1 MINLLRKIPIQ
12 SRILMAGYIAVIS
25 LFAFWRGVFLL
36 FFRHDL
42 NLSQWALYLQ
52 SFIIGIRLDLV
63 ATSYLMIP
71 ILLTIYLP
79 YIGWSSS
86 IYRKIHATYFIFILT
101 FISLFCSIDLEWFN
115 EFGNH
120 INTMLI
126 MYGTGGTEGW
136 ELIREEYNV
145 FLYALSWM
153 LTVYASFKLFI
164 LLTQKLGGETATI
177 LSGSINFLLC
187 FIISVLFMRG
197 GTQEKPVDWGYA
209 HFSKDNMANQI
220 AQNCIF
226 FFGRSYIEMQEE
238 ENFTTN
244 FGNVKNL
251 SEFENTV
258 AQLKS
263 ENSDSNFNNPLNT
276 DKKPN
281 IILIILESFVSE
293 NCNYLNPNLNEKI
306 TPFIDKLSTK
316 SISFS
321 RCFANGTRSAYGIG
335 SILCSWPVLPGK
347 PIITQVETGFKNS
360 PATESI
366 RIFKTLGYDLTFLY
380 GGDANFDNMKGFA
393 MANGF
398 DHVLDWNDGFLA
410 NKEDGTMWGKF
421 DHIMFD
427 KLLDI
432 ADQKGD
438 TPFMINFFT
447 TTNHDPFKVPESYE
461 SRIPDFETGKEKYIR
476 AKRTMA
482 YDDIVL
488 SEFFEDAKTHD
499 WYENTIFI
507 ITADHG
513 LNIHRNIP
521 NHPLN
526 GHIPFIIYSPMIDM
540 PFKSNKIV
548 SQIDIL
554 PTLLNLMGE
563 DNYLPQLY
571 GVSALKGGD
580 GFACRVSHKNLQ
592 WITPNYTYYEFMG
605 SDKHQLFTYSSIWDD
620 VYTELPISDS
630 RFNNLK
636 TQSQHYIQHA
646 YYQFKRMY

>member
-1 MINLLRKIPIQ
+1 MIDLLRKVSIQ
-12 SRILMAGYIAVIS
+12 SRILISSYIVVIS
-25 LFAFWRGVFLL
+25 LFAFWRGVFLI
-36 FFRHDL
+36 FFINDL
-42 NLSQWALYLQ
+42 NSSQWSLYLQ
-52 SFIIGIRLDLV
+52 SFIIGLRLDLV
-63 ATSYLMIP
+63 AASYLMIP
-71 ILLTIYLP
+71 ILLTIFLP

-86 IYRKIHATYFIFILT
+86 VYQKIYSSYFIFILI

-136 ELIREEYNV
+136 ELIWEEYNI
-145 FLYALSWM
+145 FLYVLSWVI
-153 LTVYASFKLFI
+153 TVYASFKLFLFLI
-164 LLTQKLGGETATI
+164 QNCGGEFPRV
-177 LSGSINFLLC
+177 LSGSMNFLISL
-187 FIISVLFMRG
+187 IISILFMRG

-220 AQNCIF
+220 AQNCMF

-238 ENFTTN
+238 ESFTMN
-244 FGNVKNL
+244 FGNINNI

-258 AQLKS
+258 TKLKT
-263 ENSDSNFNNPLNT
+263 ENSDSSFKDFLNT

-293 NCNYLNPNLNEKI
+293 NCNYLNPKLNEKI
-306 TPFIDKLSTK
+306 TPFIDQLSNR
-316 SISFS
+316 SISFN

-366 RIFKTLGYDLTFLY
+366 RIFKKLGYDLTFLY

-432 ADQKGD
+432 ADEKSND
-438 TPFMINFFT
+438 PFMINFFT

-461 SRIPDFETGKEKYIR
+461 FRIPYFETGKEKYIR

-482 YDDIVL
+482 YNDIVL

-499 WYENTIFI
+499 WYDNTIFI

-526 GHIPFIIYSPMIDM
+526 GHIPFIIYSPMINS
-540 PFKSNKIV
+540 PRKSDKIV

-563 DNYLPQLY
+563 DQFLPQLY
-571 GVSALKGGD
+571 GNSALKGGD

-592 WITPNYTYYEFMG
+592 WITPNHTYYEFIG
-605 SDKHQLFTYSSIWDD
+605 SDKNQLFTYSSIWDD
-620 VYTELPISDS
+620 IYTELPISDPN
-630 RFNNLK
+630 FNKLK
-636 TQSQHYIQHA
+636 TISQHYIQHA
-646 YYQFKRMY
+646 YYKFKRMY

>member
-1 MINLLRKIPIQ
+1 MKILHSIPLQ
-12 SRILMAGYIAVIS
+12 SRVLLAGYITILS
-25 LFAFWRGVFLL
+25 LFAFWRGLFLL

-42 NLSQWALYLQ
+42 SLSSWALYLQ

-63 ATSYLMIP
+63 VTSYLMIP

-86 IYRKIHATYFIFILT
+86 LYRKIQAIYFIFILT
-101 FISLFCSIDLEWFN
+101 FISIFCSIDLEWFN

-126 MYGTGGTEGW
+126 MYGAGGTEAW
-136 ELIREEYNV
+136 ELIWEEYNV
-145 FLYALSWM
+145 FLYALTWI
-153 LTVYASFKLFI
+153 LTVYASFKLFTH
-164 LLTQKLGGETATI
+164 LTQKFGGPWPRL
-177 LSGSINFLLC
+177 LSGSIGFLLSL
-187 FIISVLFMRG
+187 IISVLCMRG
-197 GTQEKPVDWGYA
+197 GIQERPVDWGYA
-209 HFSKDNMANQI
+209 HFSKENMANQI

-238 ENFTTN
+238 ESFIDN
-244 FGNVKNL
+244 FGSINNL
-251 SEFENTV
+251 SEIETSMAELKAENNKPNYDINIDT
-258 AQLKS
+258 
-263 ENSDSNFNNPLNT
+263 
-276 DKKPN
+276 KPN

-293 NCNYLNPNLNEKI
+293 NCNYLNPHLKEKI
-306 TPFIDKLSTK
+306 TPFLDKLSTE

-321 RCFANGTRSAYGIG
+321 RCFANGNRSAYGIG

-360 PATESI
+360 PATESL
-366 RIFKTLGYDLTFLY
+366 RILKSLGYELTFLY

-427 KLLDI
+427 KLLNI

-447 TTNHDPFKVPESYE
+447 TTNHDPFKVPKSYE
-461 SRIPDFETGKEKYIR
+461 SQIPDFEIGKKKYIR
-476 AKRTMA
+476 AKRTMR
-482 YDDIVL
+482 YNDIVL
-488 SEFFEDAKTHD
+488 SEFFEDAKNHD

-526 GHIPFIIYSPMIDM
+526 GHIPFIIYSPMIDT
-540 PFKSNKIV
+540 PLESDKIV

-554 PTLLNLMGE
+554 PTLLDLIDPDE
-563 DNYLPQLY
+563 VLPKLY
-571 GVSALKGGD
+571 GNSALSAGD

-592 WITPNYTYYEFMG
+592 WITPNHTYYEFIG
-605 SDKHQLFTYSSIWDD
+605 SDKQQLFTYSSIWSKN
-620 VYTELPISDS
+620 YTELPLSNS
-630 RFNNLK
+630 LYQK
-636 TQSQHYIQHA
+636 LQSQGQHYIQHA

>member
-1 MINLLRKIPIQ
+1 MIDLLRKISIQ
-12 SRILMAGYIAVIS
+12 SRILISSYIVVIS
-25 LFAFWRGVFLL
+25 LFAFWRGVFL
-36 FFRHDL
+36 FFFINDL
-42 NLSQWALYLQ
+42 NSSQWSLYLQ
-52 SFIIGIRLDLV
+52 SFIIGLRLDLV
-63 ATSYLMIP
+63 AASYLMIP
-71 ILLTIYLP
+71 ILLTIFLP

-86 IYRKIHATYFIFILT
+86 VYQKIYSSYFIFILI

-136 ELIREEYNV
+136 ELIWKEYNI
-145 FLYALSWM
+145 FLYVLSWI
-153 LTVYASFKLFI
+153 LTVYASFKLFLFLI
-164 LLTQKLGGETATI
+164 QKCGGEFPTI
-177 LSGSINFLLC
+177 LSGSMNFLISL
-187 FIISVLFMRG
+187 IISILFMRG

-220 AQNCIF
+220 AQNCMF

-238 ENFTTN
+238 SFTINFAN
-244 FGNVKNL
+244 INNI
-251 SEFENTV
+251 SELENTV
-258 AQLKS
+258 TKLKS
-263 ENSDSNFNNPLNT
+263 ENSDSSFKELLNT

-293 NCNYLNPNLNEKI
+293 NCNYLNPKLNEKI
-306 TPFIDKLSTK
+306 TPFIDQLSNR
-316 SISFS
+316 SISFN

-366 RIFKTLGYDLTFLY
+366 RIFKKLGYDLTFLY

-432 ADQKGD
+432 ADEKSND
-438 TPFMINFFT
+438 PFMINFFT

-461 SRIPDFETGKEKYIR
+461 SRIPYFETGKEKHIR

-482 YDDIVL
+482 YNDIVL
-488 SEFFEDAKTHD
+488 SEFFDEAKNHD
-499 WYENTIFI
+499 WYDNTIFI

-526 GHIPFIIYSPMIDM
+526 GHIPFIIYSPMINS
-540 PFKSNKIV
+540 PRKSDKIV

-563 DNYLPQLY
+563 DQFLPQLY
-571 GVSALKGGD
+571 GNSALKGGD

-592 WITPNYTYYEFMG
+592 WITPNHTYYEFIG
-605 SDKHQLFTYSSIWDD
+605 SDKNQLFTYSSIWDD
-620 VYTELPISDS
+620 IYTELPISDPN
-630 RFNNLK
+630 FNKLK
-636 TQSQHYIQHA
+636 TISQHYIQHA
-646 YYQFKRMY
+646 YYKFKRMY

>member
-1 MINLLRKIPIQ
+1 
-12 SRILMAGYIAVIS
+12 
-25 LFAFWRGVFLL
+25 
-36 FFRHDL
+36 
-42 NLSQWALYLQ
+42 
-52 SFIIGIRLDLV
+52 
-63 ATSYLMIP
+63 
-71 ILLTIYLP
+71 
-79 YIGWSSS
+79 
-86 IYRKIHATYFIFILT
+86 
-101 FISLFCSIDLEWFN
+101 
-115 EFGNH
+115 
-120 INTMLI
+120 
-126 MYGTGGTEGW
+126 
-136 ELIREEYNV
+136 
-145 FLYALSWM
+145 
-153 LTVYASFKLFI
+153 
-164 LLTQKLGGETATI
+164 
-177 LSGSINFLLC
+177 
-187 FIISVLFMRG
+187 MRG

-238 ENFTTN
+238 ENFTIN
-244 FGNVKNL
+244 FGNINNI

-258 AQLKS
+258 TKLKT
-263 ENSDSNFNNPLNT
+263 ENSDSSFENFLNT

-293 NCNYLNPNLNEKI
+293 NCNYLNPKLNEKI
-306 TPFIDKLSTK
+306 TPFIDQLSNR
-316 SISFS
+316 SISFN

-366 RIFKTLGYDLTFLY
+366 RIFKKLGYDLTFLY

-432 ADQKGD
+432 ADEKSND
-438 TPFMINFFT
+438 PFMINFFT

-461 SRIPDFETGKEKYIR
+461 SQIPYFETGKEKYIR

-482 YDDIVL
+482 YNDIVL
-488 SEFFEDAKTHD
+488 SEFFEEAKTHE
-499 WYENTIFI
+499 WYDNTIFI

-526 GHIPFIIYSPMIDM
+526 GHIPFIIYSPMIDT
-540 PFKSNKIV
+540 PIESDKIV

-563 DNYLPQLY
+563 NQFLPQLY
-571 GVSALKGGD
+571 GNSALKDGD

-592 WITPNYTYYEFMG
+592 WITPNHTYYEFIG
-605 SDKHQLFTYSSIWDD
+605 SDKNQLFTYSSIWDD
-620 VYTELPISDS
+620 IYTEIPMSDPN
-630 RFNNLK
+630 FNKLK
-636 TQSQHYIQHA
+636 TISQHYIQHA
-646 YYQFKRMY
+646 YYKFKRMY

>member
-1 MINLLRKIPIQ
+1 MIDLLRKVSIQ
-12 SRILMAGYIAVIS
+12 SRILISSYIVVIS
-25 LFAFWRGVFLL
+25 LFAFWRGVFLI
-36 FFRHDL
+36 FFINDL
-42 NLSQWALYLQ
+42 NSSQWSLYLQ
-52 SFIIGIRLDLV
+52 SFIIGLRLDLV
-63 ATSYLMIP
+63 AASYLMIP
-71 ILLTIYLP
+71 ILLTIFLP

-86 IYRKIHATYFIFILT
+86 VYQKIYSSYFIFILI

-136 ELIREEYNV
+136 ELIWEEYNI
-145 FLYALSWM
+145 FLYVLSWVI
-153 LTVYASFKLFI
+153 TVYASFKLFLFLI
-164 LLTQKLGGETATI
+164 QKCGGEFPRI
-177 LSGSINFLLC
+177 LSGSMNFLISL
-187 FIISVLFMRG
+187 IISILFMRG

-220 AQNCIF
+220 AQNCMF

-238 ENFTTN
+238 ESFTMN
-244 FGNVKNL
+244 FGNINNI

-258 AQLKS
+258 TKLKT
-263 ENSDSNFNNPLNT
+263 ENSDSSFKDFLNT
-276 DKKPN
+276 NKKPN
-281 IILIILESFVSE
+281 IILIILESFVSQ
-293 NCNYLNPNLNEKI
+293 NCNYLNPKLNEKI
-306 TPFIDKLSTK
+306 TPFIDQLSNR
-316 SISFS
+316 SISFN

-366 RIFKTLGYDLTFLY
+366 RIFKKLGYDLTFLY

-432 ADQKGD
+432 ADEKSND
-438 TPFMINFFT
+438 PFMINFFT

-461 SRIPDFETGKEKYIR
+461 SRIPYFETGKEKYIR

-482 YDDIVL
+482 YNDIVL

-499 WYENTIFI
+499 WYDNTIFI

-526 GHIPFIIYSPMIDM
+526 GHIPFIIYSPMINS
-540 PFKSNKIV
+540 PRKSDKIV

-563 DNYLPQLY
+563 DQFLPQLY
-571 GVSALKGGD
+571 GNSALKGGD

-592 WITPNYTYYEFMG
+592 WITPNHTYYEFIG
-605 SDKHQLFTYSSIWDD
+605 SDKNQLFTYSSIWDD
-620 VYTELPISDS
+620 IYTELPISDPN
-630 RFNNLK
+630 FNKLK
-636 TQSQHYIQHA
+636 TISQHYIQHA
-646 YYQFKRMY
+646 YYKFKRMY

>member
-1 MINLLRKIPIQ
+1 
-12 SRILMAGYIAVIS
+12 
-25 LFAFWRGVFLL
+25 
-36 FFRHDL
+36 
-42 NLSQWALYLQ
+42 
-52 SFIIGIRLDLV
+52 
-63 ATSYLMIP
+63 
-71 ILLTIYLP
+71 
-79 YIGWSSS
+79 
-86 IYRKIHATYFIFILT
+86 
-101 FISLFCSIDLEWFN
+101 
-115 EFGNH
+115 
-120 INTMLI
+120 
-126 MYGTGGTEGW
+126 
-136 ELIREEYNV
+136 
-145 FLYALSWM
+145 
-153 LTVYASFKLFI
+153 
-164 LLTQKLGGETATI
+164 
-177 LSGSINFLLC
+177 
-187 FIISVLFMRG
+187 MRG

-220 AQNCIF
+220 AQNCMF

-238 ENFTTN
+238 ESFTMN
-244 FGNVKNL
+244 FGNINNI

-258 AQLKS
+258 TKLKT
-263 ENSDSNFNNPLNT
+263 ENSDSSFKDFLNT

-293 NCNYLNPNLNEKI
+293 NCNYLNPKLNEKI
-306 TPFIDKLSTK
+306 TPFIDQLSNR
-316 SISFS
+316 SISFN

-366 RIFKTLGYDLTFLY
+366 RIFKKLGYDLTFLY

-432 ADQKGD
+432 ADEKSND
-438 TPFMINFFT
+438 PFMINFFT

-461 SRIPDFETGKEKYIR
+461 FRIPYFETGKEKYIR

-482 YDDIVL
+482 YNDIVL

-499 WYENTIFI
+499 WYDNTIFI

-526 GHIPFIIYSPMIDM
+526 GHIPFIIYSPMINS
-540 PFKSNKIV
+540 PRKSDKIV

-563 DNYLPQLY
+563 DQFLPQLY
-571 GVSALKGGD
+571 GNSALKGGD

-592 WITPNYTYYEFMG
+592 WITPNHTYYEFIG
-605 SDKHQLFTYSSIWDD
+605 SDKNQLFTYSSIWDD
-620 VYTELPISDS
+620 VYTELPISDPN
-630 RFNNLK
+630 FNKLK
-636 TQSQHYIQHA
+636 TISQHYLQHA
-646 YYQFKRMY
+646 YYKFKRMY

>member
-1 MINLLRKIPIQ
+1 
-12 SRILMAGYIAVIS
+12 
-25 LFAFWRGVFLL
+25 
-36 FFRHDL
+36 
-42 NLSQWALYLQ
+42 
-52 SFIIGIRLDLV
+52 
-63 ATSYLMIP
+63 
-71 ILLTIYLP
+71 
-79 YIGWSSS
+79 
-86 IYRKIHATYFIFILT
+86 
-101 FISLFCSIDLEWFN
+101 
-115 EFGNH
+115 
-120 INTMLI
+120 
-126 MYGTGGTEGW
+126 
-136 ELIREEYNV
+136 
-145 FLYALSWM
+145 
-153 LTVYASFKLFI
+153 
-164 LLTQKLGGETATI
+164 
-177 LSGSINFLLC
+177 
-187 FIISVLFMRG
+187 MRG

-220 AQNCIF
+220 AQNCMF

-238 ENFTTN
+238 SFTINFAN
-244 FGNVKNL
+244 INNI

-258 AQLKS
+258 TKLKS
-263 ENSDSNFNNPLNT
+263 ENSDSSFKELLNT

-293 NCNYLNPNLNEKI
+293 NCNYLNPKLNEKI
-306 TPFIDKLSTK
+306 TPFIDQLSNR
-316 SISFS
+316 SISFN

-366 RIFKTLGYDLTFLY
+366 RIFKKLGYDLTFLY

-432 ADQKGD
+432 ADEKSND
-438 TPFMINFFT
+438 PFMINFFT

-461 SRIPDFETGKEKYIR
+461 SRIPYFETGKEKHLR

-482 YDDIVL
+482 YNDIVL
-488 SEFFEDAKTHD
+488 SEFFDEAKNHD
-499 WYENTIFI
+499 WYDNTIFI

-526 GHIPFIIYSPMIDM
+526 GHIPFIIYSPMINS
-540 PFKSNKIV
+540 PRKSDKIV

-563 DNYLPQLY
+563 DQFLPQLY
-571 GVSALKGGD
+571 GNSALKGGD

-592 WITPNYTYYEFMG
+592 WITPNYTYYEFIG
-605 SDKHQLFTYSSIWDD
+605 SDKNQLFTYSSIWDD
-620 VYTELPISDS
+620 IYTELPISDPN
-630 RFNNLK
+630 FNKLK
-636 TQSQHYIQHA
+636 TISQHYIQHA
-646 YYQFKRMY
+646 YYKFKRMY